1 MQSTKIKNFLR
12 PNNFLIF
19 NFIRYSTGYVYLD
32 VKLYLN
38 LITINYNM
46 ENITK
51 TFKYVDYLWDKA
63 KAASFGDNQVELFLY
78 RSNILGADLRITN
91 YGGGNTSCKTIE
103 KDPLTNKEVEVMW
116 VKGSGGDIGT
126 LTRSGIAGLYTGRL
140 RDLKNVYQGLH
151 DEDRMVGLFNHCI
164 YDLDSKAP
172 SIDTPLHGLLPFA
185 HIDHLHPDALIAVA
199 AAKDSEKVT
208 KEIWGDTMGWV
219 PWQKPGFD
227 LGLQLEKCLAENPG
241 IRGIVLGSH
250 GLFTWGDTSYECYMN
265 SLEVIEMASEYI
277 EQKLEEQGEVFGGQK
292 VESLPKEERL
302 EKAAQIMPLL
312 RGLASSE
319 NRMIGHFTDTDVVM
333 QYINSNDLERLAP
346 MGTSCPDHFLRTKI
360 QPLVLDLDK
369 NEDLSDA
376 DAILSKLEPAFAA
389 YRQEYVDYYNTCK
402 RDNSPAIRDANPVI
416 IIYPGV
422 GMFSFAKNK
431 QTTRVASEFYINAIN
446 VMRGAEAITEYTS
459 LPRQEAFD
467 IEYWLLEE
475 AKLQRMPKEKPLSRK
490 VALVTGAGGGI
501 GKAIADKLA
510 AEGANVVL
518 TDINEDAL
526 VEANGT
532 YARDVSTYALCD
544 VTNTDSIANAYK
556 KAILEFGGVD
566 MIIHSAGLAISK
578 PLTDTTD
585 KDWNILQS
593 ILVKG
598 QFDLA
603 KQFAVIVRKQGLGGD
618 YIAIA
623 SKNGLVAGPN
633 NVAYGTA
640 KAAQQHMVRLLAA
653 ELAKDK
659 VRVNTVN
666 PDGVIV
672 GSKIWEGAWAE
683 GRAKANGIT
692 VEELPAFY
700 AKRNL
705 LHEIITPDDIANGV
719 FSLVGILDKSTGNI
733 INVDGGM
740 ANAFVR

>member
-1 MQSTKIKNFLR
+1 MKQAIAA
-12 PNNFLIF
+12 
-19 NFIRYSTGYVYLD
+19 
-32 VKLYLN
+32 
-38 LITINYNM
+38 
-46 ENITK
+46 
-51 TFKYVDYLWDKA
+51 FKHVDYLWDDKKVA
-63 KAASFGDNQVELFLY
+63 EIGEDQVELFLY

-103 KDPLTNKEVEVMW
+103 TDPLNNEEVEVMW

-126 LTRSGIAGLYTGRL
+126 LNRAGIAGLYTNRL
-140 RDLKNVYQGLH
+140 RDLKNIYGGMA
-151 DEDRMVGLFNHCI
+151 DEDRMVGLFDHCI
-164 YDLDSKAP
+164 FDLDSKAP

-199 AAKDSEKVT
+199 AAEDSEKVT
-208 KEIWGDTMGWV
+208 REIWGDTMGWV
-219 PWQKPGFD
+219 PWQRPGFD
-227 LGLQLEKCLAENPG
+227 LGLQLEKCLEENPG

-250 GLFTWGDTSYECYMN
+250 GLFTWGDTSFECYIN

-277 EQKLEEQGEVFGGQK
+277 EKKIAENGSVFGGQK
-292 VESLPKEERL
+292 ITSLPQEERV

-312 RGLASSE
+312 RGLCSSE
-319 NRMIGHFTDTDVVM
+319 NRMIGHFSDTDVVM
-333 QYINSNDLERLAP
+333 EFINSNDLERLAP

-360 QPLVLDLDK
+360 QPLVLTLDK
-369 NEDLSDA
+369 NEDLSDSA
-376 DAILSKLEPAFAA
+376 AVLNKLEPAFEA
-389 YRQEYVDYYNTCK
+389 YRAEYVAYYNTCK
-402 RDNSPAIRDANPVI
+402 KDNSPAVRDANPVI

-431 QTTRVASEFYINAIN
+431 QTTRVANEFYTNAIN
-446 VMRGAEAITEYTS
+446 VMRGAEAITAYTS

-475 AKLQRMPKEKPLSRK
+475 AKLSRMPKEQPLSRK

-510 AEGANVVL
+510 AEGAVVVL
-518 TDINEDAL
+518 TDINEESL
-526 VEANGT
+526 IEANAT
-532 YARDVSTYALCD
+532 YKRDVSTYAVCD
-544 VTNTDSIANAYK
+544 VTSPESIASAYK
-556 KAILEFGGVD
+556 KACVEFGGVD
-566 MIIHSAGLAISK
+566 IVVHSAGLAISK
-578 PLTDTTD
+578 PLEDTTD
-585 KDWNILQS
+585 KDWNILQN

-603 KQFAVIVRKQGLGGD
+603 KQFSAITRQQGLGGD

-705 LHEIITPDDIANGV
+705 LNEIITPADIANGV
-719 FSLVGILDKSTGNI
+719 FTFVGITDKSTGNI
-733 INVDGGM
+733 LNVDGGM

>member
-1 MQSTKIKNFLR
+1 
-12 PNNFLIF
+12 
-19 NFIRYSTGYVYLD
+19 
-32 VKLYLN
+32 
-38 LITINYNM
+38 M
-46 ENITK
+46 EKVK
-51 TFKYVDYLWDKA
+51 TFKYVDYLWDDE
-63 KAASFGDNQVELFLY
+63 KAASFGDDQVALFLY

-103 KDPLTNKEVEVMW
+103 KDPLTNEDVEVMW

-126 LTRSGIAGLYTGRL
+126 LTRKGIAGLYTERL
-140 RDLKNVYQGLH
+140 RNLKNVYEGLA

-172 SIDTPLHGLLPFA
+172 SIDTPLHGLLPFK

-199 AAKDSEKVT
+199 AAKDSQAVT

-227 LGLQLEKCLAENPG
+227 LGLQLEKCLNDNPG

-250 GLFTWGDTSYECYMN
+250 GLFTWGDTSYESYIN

-277 EQKLEEQGEVFGGQK
+277 AKKIEEKGSVFGGQK
-292 VESLPKEERL
+292 VESLPADERKT
-302 EKAAQIMPLL
+302 KAAQIMPLL

-319 NRMIGHFTDTDVVM
+319 NRMVGHFTDSDVVLE
-333 QYINSNDLERLAP
+333 YINSNDLERLAP
-346 MGTSCPDHFLRTKI
+346 LGTSCPDHFLRTKI
-360 QPLVLDLDK
+360 QPLVLTLDK
-369 NEDLSDA
+369 NEDLTDSK
-376 DAILSKLEPAFAA
+376 AILDKLNPLFEQ
-389 YRQEYVDYYNTCK
+389 YRNEYKEYYETCK
-402 RDNSPAIRDANPVI
+402 HPNSPAMRDPNPVI

-422 GMFSFAKNK
+422 GMFSFSKDK
-431 QTTRVASEFYINAIN
+431 QTTRVASEFYVNAIN
-446 VMRGAEAITEYTS
+446 VMRGAEAISEYTS

-490 VALVTGAGGGI
+490 IAIVTGAGGGI
-501 GKAIADKLA
+501 GQAIADKMV
-510 AEGANVVL
+510 AEGAVVVY
-518 TDINEDAL
+518 TDLNTEA
-526 VEANGT
+526 VESATSKYNKDQ
-532 YARDVSTYALCD
+532 AVAVQCD
-544 VTNTDSIANAYK
+544 VTSEEAIANAFK
-556 KAILEFGGVD
+556 ETVLAFGGVD
-566 MIIHSAGLAISK
+566 IIVHSAGLAISK
-578 PLTDTTD
+578 SLEDTTT
-585 KDWNILQS
+585 KDWDLLENV
-593 ILVKG
+593 LVKG
-598 QFDLA
+598 QFLMSKSGVEIMK
-603 KQFAVIVRKQGLGGD
+603 KQNLGGD
-618 YIAIA
+618 IVNIA

-640 KAAQQHMVRLLAA
+640 KAAQQHMTRLLAA
-653 ELAKDK
+653 ELAADK
-659 VRVNTVN
+659 IRVNVVN

-672 GSKIWEGAWAE
+672 GSKIWEGSWAE

-705 LHEIITPDDIANGV
+705 LNEIILPEDIANGV
-719 FSLVGILDKSTGNI
+719 FACVAILDKSTGNI

-740 ANAFVR
+740 ANAFPR